1 MPRYEKKGK
10 SKQQFFEILLV
21 GERLVIFAEGSR
33 ASADAPWEVDYR
45 SPQKNLGGRAF
56 YDKKIA
62 SLLSKKF
69 VLVGDEL
76 QVVKPPPPKTPDE
89 IELDEKKP
97 EYIALLQAGAVTW
110 NGKTA
115 ETAGQLIE
123 VKVEG
128 SRLCIRLAKE
138 GQADETSRTNYGLE
152 DLALM
157 HGAKRLHEAAKS
169 GFGP

>member
-21 GERLVIFAEGSR
+21 GERMVIFAEGSR
-33 ASADAPWEVDYR
+33 ASADAAWEVDHR
-45 SPQKNLGGRAF
+45 SPQRNLGGRAF

-62 SLLSKKF
+62 SLLAKKF
-69 VLVGDEL
+69 VLVGEEL
-76 QVVKPPPPKTPDE
+76 EVVKPPPPKTPDE
-89 IELDEKKP
+89 LELEKKKP
-97 EYIALLQAGAVTW
+97 EYIALLKAGSVTW
-110 NGKTA
+110 KGKTP
-115 ETAGQLIE
+115 ETAGQLLE
-123 VKVEG
+123 VKIEG
-128 SRLCIRLAKE
+128 SRLCIRLVKE
-138 GQADETSRTNYGLE
+138 GQADETSATNYGLE